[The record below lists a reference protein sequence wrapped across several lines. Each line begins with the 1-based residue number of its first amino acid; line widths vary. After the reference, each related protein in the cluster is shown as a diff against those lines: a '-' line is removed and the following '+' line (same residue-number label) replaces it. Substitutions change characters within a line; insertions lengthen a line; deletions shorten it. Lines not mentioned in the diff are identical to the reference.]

1 MHRRMEEWIKCR
13 WGWVVC
19 GASFFIHVGIY
30 SLAYSFSLLFVD
42 IQRDLNATAV
52 ETGWIGSVIW
62 GVQMFSSPLGT
73 FLESCFTH
81 RPALIL
87 VIIVASAAIF
97 VSSFAQSVQQLFVTL
112 GAIYGLALGTSWFIM
127 LCVIVQYYPAKNTV
141 RAIFFATLGGTIAI
155 LVCSEPVNMSVE
167 AFGWRRTLQFIGAF
181 TLILSL
187 PPAVLMFPPKDRVY
201 ESPRRDFEDNKEAIS
216 GSTSDI
222 RIHQQKVCTSRE
234 TNLHQNDCGRRE
246 NEKSKVDR
254 GDVVTTTKTTAT
266 RLEKWK
272 KVICVDACLY
282 SIFTVTC
289 AMLWAV
295 FFINIMSYYESVGI
309 TSHQG
314 AMLLTIT
321 ATFEMVT
328 KVALVVIG
336 ERFPFKKTYLL
347 LTKVIGMIGLSLAM
361 VVATTFPQFVVLSC
375 VTGILRAAFNVL
387 LWPCSIETLGQ
398 SCSDEVITLTSISR
412 GIGFLTGTIPAGAI
426 YDKFGSYRVSFLIV
440 ATTSLVSALSLS
452 MVLLRQKF
460 VRRRSEVST
469 GPRQCNESKKS
480 LYLRVS
486 TETSV

>member
-62 GVQMFSSPLGT
+62 GVQMFSSPLET
-73 FLESCFTH
+73 FLESCFSH

-112 GAIYGLALGTSWFIM
+112 GAIYGLALGTTWFIM
-127 LCVIVQYYPAKNTV
+127 LGVIVQYYPAKNTV
-141 RAIFFATLGGTIAI
+141 RAISFATLGGSTD
-155 LVCSEPVNMSVE
+155 
-167 AFGWRRTLQFIGAF
+167 
-181 TLILSL
+181 
-187 PPAVLMFPPKDRVY
+187 KVY
-201 ESPRRDFEDNKEAIS
+201 ESSRRDFEDNNEAIS

-234 TNLHQNDCGRRE
+234 TNLHQIDRDMRE
-246 NEKSKVDR
+246 DDKSKVDR
-254 GDVVTTTKTTAT
+254 GDVTTPKTTAT
-266 RLEKWK
+266 RIERWK

-295 FFINIMSYYESVGI
+295 FFINIISYYESVGI

-328 KVALVVIG
+328 KVTLVVIG

-347 LTKVIGMIGLSLAM
+347 LIKVIGMIGLSLAM
-361 VVATTFPQFVVLSC
+361 VVASTFPQFVVLSC

-387 LWPCSIETLGQ
+387 LYPCSIETLGQ

-452 MVLLRQKF
+452 MVLLRQKL

-469 GPRQCNESKKS
+469 GPRQCNESKKN